1 MGQGVISMSKL
12 GQMGR
17 FANQLVQYMFLRTYA
32 RQHDLEVQTPRWI
45 GQQLFGLNDPPI
57 VRQWPEFLE
66 VHDKDEAQMVIP
78 HLTEPLRNVD
88 VAGFFQY
95 PTRYYVPQQ
104 RFIQQLFTPIPSIQK
119 PLDAAVSRLRQ
130 GSRTLVGLHV
140 RRGDYGFSYFY
151 RTPLD
156 WYKRWLERMWPEW
169 HDPVLFLATDEPRP
183 VLRALKRYRPVTA
196 SDLGLRL
203 PIAPYYPDFFLLSHA
218 DVLAIPNSTFSFVAA
233 LLNENLSAAY
243 RSHLSDPLED
253 PPFRRFDPWNA
264 EFLERG
270 ATVEQFPHIP
280 GIAKPPPHR
289 LRRAN
294 EYLRGIIRQWKRT
307 LGLRSRDKAAA

>member
-1 MGQGVISMSKL
+1 MGRGVISMSKL

-17 FANQLVQYMFLRTYA
+17 FANQLIQYMFLKTYA
-32 RQHDLEVQTPRWI
+32 RRHNLEVQTPKWI
-45 GQQLFGLNDPPI
+45 GQDLFGLDDPPI
-57 VRQWPEFLE
+57 AGPLPPFDE
-66 VHDKDEAQMVIP
+66 VHDKDEQRMVIP
-78 HLTEPLRNVD
+78 HLIEPLKDVD
-88 VAGFFQY
+88 VTGFFQY
-95 PTRYYVPQQ
+95 PTRYYAPE
-104 RFIQQLFTPIPSIQK
+104 RPFIQRLFTPIPSIQQ
-119 PLDAAVSRLRQ
+119 PLSTAVSRLRQ
-130 GSRTLVGLHV
+130 GSRTVVGLHV

-151 RTPLD
+151 RTPLE
-156 WYKRWLERMWPEW
+156 WYLRWLERMWSEW
-169 HDPVLFLATDEPRP
+169 DDPVLFVATDEPRP

-203 PIAPYYPDFFLLSHA
+203 PTAPYYPDFHLLSSA

-264 EFLERG
+264 EFLERD
-270 ATVEQFPHIP
+270 ATVEQFAHIP
-280 GIAKPPPHR
+280 GVAKPPPHR

-294 EYLRGIIRQWKRT
+294 EYLRGVIRRWKQT